1 MTDLFYLQ
9 DSRSNVG
16 SRATF
21 WRAGGGYTTN
31 LDEAET
37 FTRARAVRQY
47 ECRETDLPWP
57 VDYVRASALILA
69 EIERLD
75 RACISQSPQ
84 PGATTASS

>member
-16 SRATF
+16 SRAMF

-37 FTRARAVRQY
+37 FTSAHAVRQ
-47 ECRETDLPWP
+47 
-57 VDYVRASALILA
+57 
-69 EIERLD
+69 
-75 RACISQSPQ
+75 
-84 PGATTASS
+84 

>member
-16 SRATF
+16 SRAVF

-37 FTRARAVRQY
+37 FTSAHAVRQY
-47 ECRETDLPWP
+47 KCRETDLPWP
-57 VDYVRASALILA
+57 VDYVRAWV
-69 EIERLD
+69 E
-75 RACISQSPQ
+75 
-84 PGATTASS
+84 